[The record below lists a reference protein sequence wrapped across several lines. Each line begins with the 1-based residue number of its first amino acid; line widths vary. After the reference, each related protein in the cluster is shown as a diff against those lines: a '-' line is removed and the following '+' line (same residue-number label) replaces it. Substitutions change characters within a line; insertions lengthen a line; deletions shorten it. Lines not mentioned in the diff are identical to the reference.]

1 MTKQKP
7 PKAVRPKDRHKRIFL
22 TILAATLVFQLY
34 AQDTTYAPPPTTKQA
49 RAQAKR
55 NRMNNAL
62 RMEEE
67 GDLIFNRQNVFGI
80 RLASDGYGISY
91 EKGYF
96 RTPTRTVLWEFE
108 LNEKH
113 SPKEH
118 HISAQTD
125 AFDFSSIVPYKL
137 NNLFEFK
144 AAIGQQILIGG
155 KGNKNGVAVTALY
168 AGGLTLGMLKP
179 YYLDITNEISQAS
192 NQQTYAQFAS
202 DSVTGDQITGAAG
215 VLVGWGNLT
224 IKPGINAKQGM
235 RFDYGRLNQTV
246 AAIEVGLTEEYFSG
260 KMPIMYLVPAKQF
273 FFNAYVSILFGN
285 RK

>member
-1 MTKQKP
+1 M
-7 PKAVRPKDRHKRIFL
+7 
-22 TILAATLVFQLY
+22 ILQLY
-34 AQDTTYAPPPTTKQA
+34 AQDSTSTAPPPTMKQA

-67 GDLIFNRQNVFGI
+67 GDLIFNRQNIFGI

-96 RTPTRTVLWEFE
+96 RTPSRTTLWEFE

-118 HISAQTD
+118 HISAQSD
-125 AFDFSSIVPYKL
+125 GFDFSSVVPYKL

-155 KGNKNGVAVTALY
+155 KGNKNGVAVTAIY
-168 AGGLTLGMLKP
+168 TGGLTLGMLKP
-179 YYLDITNEISQAS
+179 YYLDITNAISGAS
-192 NQQTYAQFAS
+192 NQQTYSQFAA
-202 DSVTGDQITGAAG
+202 DTITGDQITGAAG
-215 VLVGWGNLT
+215 ILIGWDNLT
-224 IKPGINAKQGM
+224 IKPGINAKQAM

-246 AAIEVGLTEEYFSG
+246 AAIEVGLTEEFFSG
-260 KMPIMYLVPAKQF
+260 KMPIMYKVPANQF